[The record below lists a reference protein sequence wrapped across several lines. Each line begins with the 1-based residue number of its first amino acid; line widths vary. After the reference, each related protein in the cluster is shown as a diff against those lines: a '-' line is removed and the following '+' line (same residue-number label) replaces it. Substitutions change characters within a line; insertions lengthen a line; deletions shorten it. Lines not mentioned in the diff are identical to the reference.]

1 MFCVLAL
8 IGLAESIVSI
18 ITVSFACRVLSEPY
32 KTWMTSEHVAIPMTA
47 TSSNVQVPMPPL
59 NDTSKDFE
67 YALQLQEEEAFLN
80 GNQSTMTVS
89 TNPEL
94 KAMEKAR
101 IEKLFPKEMR
111 GGLSDMQLYLGGIA
125 GLLQII
131 LVVTTPFV
139 GTTADLGAGIWCG
152 LVIGIAGG
160 IGLITTNSP
169 SRRSIKA
176 LLVMSIFA
184 AIFAQILI
192 FFSWYGVNEFR
203 HQSYY
208 GGVSRI
214 PDSKTI
220 KIINL

>member
-1 MFCVLAL
+1 MFGVLVL
-8 IGLAESIVSI
+8 IGLAEGIVSI
-18 ITVSFACRVLSEPY
+18 MTIFYACLVLSEPY
-32 KTWMTSEHVAIPMTA
+32 QTWMSSNHVAIAMTA
-47 TSSNVQVPMPPL
+47 NSSKVPMPPL

-67 YALQLQEEEAFLN
+67 YALQLQEEEEALN
-80 GNQSTMTVS
+80 GNQPTMTVLK
-89 TNPEL
+89 NPEL

-176 LLVMSIFA
+176 LLVLSIFA

-192 FFSWYGVNEFR
+192 FFSWYGVFESRRQRFID
-203 HQSYY
+203 
-208 GGVSRI
+208 GATVSWI
-214 PDSKTI
+214 PDSRSI
-220 KIINL
+220 

>member
-1 MFCVLAL
+1 MFCVLVL
-8 IGLAESIVSI
+8 IGLAEGIVSI
-18 ITVSFACRVLSEPY
+18 MTVSYACQVLSEPY
-32 KTWMTSEHVAIPMTA
+32 ETCMTSEHVVIA
-47 TSSNVQVPMPPL
+47 TPSNVQVP
-59 NDTSKDFE
+59 E
-67 YALQLQEEEAFLN
+67 
-80 GNQSTMTVS
+80 NQPTMTAPK
-89 TNPEL
+89 NPEL

-176 LLVMSIFA
+176 LLVLSIFA

-192 FFSWYGVNEFR
+192 FFSWYGVFESRRQRFID
-203 HQSYY
+203 
-208 GGVSRI
+208 GAMVSWI
-214 PDSKTI
+214 PDSRS
-220 KIINL
+220 IIILQYF